1 MKIDAREG
9 QRLAA
14 TNCFCYLIVFKYLI
28 FLVSWRNLIVNVKS
42 FDMEKS
48 FEPTG
53 KILLVSLVG
62 ILSLGAIAIDTSGI
76 FNAQF
81 GLLLPFWGCLL
92 ATSLV
97 GFIVIPF
104 LNRLKTGQIVRE
116 DGPQAHLKKAGTP
129 TMGGIFFVPV
139 TLIAALLWAAW
150 GGRTTAITPELLA
163 VCLITLGYGLIGWI
177 DDWQV
182 LRRKSNKGI
191 SPRMKLGLQVGF
203 GVLFSLWLFWYQ
215 SETVTNIGFPG
226 GINLSVGWL
235 FFPLALFVLAAE
247 SNATNLTDGVDGL
260 AAGTGAIAFLGLTV
274 VLGLEHPDLAIFC
287 ACMSGGCLGFLVH
300 NRNPAKVFMGD
311 TGSLALGG
319 ALAAVGLT
327 SGNLWALFIISGV
340 FFIESVSVIAQ
351 VSYYKATKG
360 ADGKGKRLFKMAPI
374 HHHLELSGW
383 SETQVVG
390 IFYLANLLLVA
401 IAYLSP

>member
-1 MKIDAREG
+1 MNI
-9 QRLAA
+9 
-14 TNCFCYLIVFKYLI
+14 
-28 FLVSWRNLIVNVKS
+28 KS
-42 FDMEKS
+42 SDLEKS
-48 FEPTG
+48 FEPSG
-53 KILLVSLVG
+53 KILLISLIG
-62 ILSLGAIAIDTSGI
+62 ILSIGAIAIDTFGI
-76 FNAQF
+76 FDEVNATHAGKPFVVLLGRGTVHAHF
-81 GLLLPFWGCLL
+81 GLLLPFWGCLI
-92 ATSLV
+92 ATSLLGIV
-97 GFIVIPF
+97 VIPF
-104 LNRLKTGQIVRE
+104 LNQLKTGQIVRE

-129 TMGGIFFVPV
+129 TMGGVFFVPLAV
-139 TLIAALLWAAW
+139 VAALVCANW
-150 GGRTTAITPELLA
+150 GSGDIAITPELLA
-163 VCLITLGYGLIGWI
+163 VCLVTLGYGLIGWI

-191 SPRMKLGLQVGF
+191 SPPMKLGLQVIF
-203 GVLFSLWLFWYQ
+203 GVLFSLWLFWHQ
-215 SETVTNIGFPG
+215 AETVTNIGLPG

-235 FFPLALFVLAAE
+235 FFPLALFVLTAE

-260 AAGTGAIAFLGLTV
+260 AAGTGAIAFLGLTLI
-274 VLGLEHPDLAIFC
+274 LGLEHPDLAIFC
-287 ACMSGGCLGFLVH
+287 ACMSGSCMGFLVH

-319 ALAAVGLT
+319 ALAAVGLS

-340 FFIESVSVIAQ
+340 FFVESVSVIAQ

-360 ADGKGKRLFKMAPI
+360 EDGKGKRLFKMAPI
-374 HHHLELSGW
+374 HHHFELSGW